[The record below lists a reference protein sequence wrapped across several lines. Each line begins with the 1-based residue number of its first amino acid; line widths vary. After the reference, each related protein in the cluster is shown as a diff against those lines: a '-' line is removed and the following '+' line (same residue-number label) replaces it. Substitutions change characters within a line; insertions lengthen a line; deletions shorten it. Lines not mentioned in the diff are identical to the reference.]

1 MTYQEI
7 VEAVHHLSSQE
18 RLALLEVLARSVR
31 LDLADSRQEVPLSQ
45 LLHGILSQG
54 GSPATDEE
62 LRDDYTNYL
71 LRKYA

>member
-7 VEAVHHLSSQE
+7 VEAVHQLSSQE
-18 RLALLEVLARSVR
+18 RLALLELLARSVR
-31 LDLADSRQEVPLSQ
+31 LDLADTRQDAPLSQ

-54 GSPATDEE
+54 GVPPTDEE

-71 LRKYA
+71 IRKYA